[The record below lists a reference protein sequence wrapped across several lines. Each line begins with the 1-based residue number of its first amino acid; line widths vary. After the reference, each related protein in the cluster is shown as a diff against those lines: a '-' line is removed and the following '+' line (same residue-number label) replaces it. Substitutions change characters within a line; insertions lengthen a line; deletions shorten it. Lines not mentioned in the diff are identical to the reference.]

1 MSALSNN
8 RVQTQPAQPSS
19 IAESRRRVL
28 FACCDE
34 NWPASALLRA
44 HVFAEQLRDELFVL
58 QVQSQPRATWRFRH
72 TKAPLASLAKL
83 EALEKS
89 HAALL
94 KRCAGI
100 LWPGLPNSRFQTT
113 EGDFVETT
121 VMVAA
126 ELGAELIVLPPL
138 PRNGGDAAAQ
148 VAHAARVPVLV
159 ARPGRSQN
167 TVVAAT
173 NLRDSRYPVLR
184 HARSVSSMLQA
195 DLILVHNVE
204 PAMMIPTPEVATLWL
219 DAMPRTDVAAQTQ
232 RLATVAES
240 MPHCVG
246 AVVKCEANTAQAI
259 LEASRSCDADLIVVG
274 VARRYS
280 RWERLLRTSVAA
292 RVADRA
298 YRSVLLFPVGPPS
311 SESVVMVGA

>member
-1 MSALSNN
+1 M
-8 RVQTQPAQPSS
+8 T
-19 IAESRRRVL
+19 
-28 FACCDE
+28 
-34 NWPASALLRA
+34 
-44 HVFAEQLRDELFVL
+44 VFWL
-58 QVQSQPRATWRFRH
+58 
-72 TKAPLASLAKL
+72 
-83 EALEKS
+83 
-89 HAALL
+89 
-94 KRCAGI
+94 
-100 LWPGLPNSRFQTT
+100 
-113 EGDFVETT
+113 
-121 VMVAA
+121 
-126 ELGAELIVLPPL
+126 
-138 PRNGGDAAAQ
+138 
-148 VAHAARVPVLV
+148 
-159 ARPGRSQN
+159 RPGRATSTGTRAACATCAAASPPFRGRGGN
-167 TVVAAT
+167 TISSAPSSAAT

-246 AVVKCEANTAQAI
+246 AVVKCETNTAQAI